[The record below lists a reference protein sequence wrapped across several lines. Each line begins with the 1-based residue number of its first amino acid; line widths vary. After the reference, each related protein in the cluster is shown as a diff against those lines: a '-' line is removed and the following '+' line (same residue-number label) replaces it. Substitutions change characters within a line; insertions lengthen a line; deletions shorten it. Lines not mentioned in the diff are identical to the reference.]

1 MPKRVHSA
9 SDRDD
14 DTEPTSNQSVPK
26 RTRKVIDDRET
37 NDLCQELY
45 DAVRAYK
52 SEDGRIVCE
61 NFIRLPSKRTH
72 ADYYTLIKQPIDL
85 IRIQQKIRTDEYR
98 TLEQFIDDIQLLLN
112 NAKIFYRKNSNEWR
126 DANDLSK
133 YFFSKINDENPNRKR
148 MLKKN
153 NEIDNDETI
162 DKKRR
167 VNRQSNGIVTNDTT
181 IKVEREES
189 NDNLSIDPYYF
200 EEFFTAIYN
209 ANLND
214 RVMSEIFLFL
224 PSRKF
229 YPDYYLIVT
238 NPIDLKMIAMKIQNN
253 QYLTLDDMENDL
265 LLMISNAKKYN
276 DPKSQIYK
284 DACAFRKLITS
295 VRHDLESALK
305 TKNDRL
311 RPHQREELLSTEIAN
326 IDYPEEPDDEDVIR
340 IQHDQQQQND
350 DGGDSDTSS
359 LGEEDSFQIL
369 YNAVKTY
376 KLGAQ
381 NLIDPFMK
389 LPKRRFHQD
398 YYEEIKRPISMSVIK
413 NHIKKGEYHYL
424 SDLFDDLRLMFNNAM
439 QYNQEG
445 SLIYNSARK
454 LMDVALLKAHEL
466 GYDEHKP
473 RVKEVPVHISSIPI
487 KEERME
493 QLINHQSES
502 RNHSA
507 LQSSALQSPNS
518 QRGRPSKTI
527 LKFTEQNIDNLY
539 NYILE
544 YKENNISLITP
555 FLQLPSTSE
564 YPDYYESIEQP
575 IDMSMIKDKID
586 KGEYKR
592 EQDIVNDLNR
602 MFNNAKS
609 YNVDESY
616 IYKNACQLEH
626 VLVSKYKKLMNKKE
640 KFMHTLIANRP
651 SNQGIVKK
659 SSNTFNDKLNDIIQ
673 TIKNYTN
680 HHGRIL
686 STVFLALPSKM
697 DYPDYYEIIQR
708 PIDLKRIESRQYS
721 SIDDLSNDLQLMFD
735 NACLYNEPGS
745 TIYRDA
751 LLLQQVLINERKKLT
766 NAEFNVNNVQ
776 NLVQDLIWNLFIQ
789 TFNAEDF
796 KGRFYTDSFTE
807 ISEQTDNEPF
817 DIVYT
822 YDLIKQNLNKR
833 CYRRLDIFQDDLFKV
848 FERVRKLSA
857 IDSRIYQDTIELQK
871 YYIGLRNEMC
881 SNGSI
886 LQSPALLFTENCLQ
900 QELIREQSQKGS
912 LANTKNQNSISTTKL
927 SDIDE
932 KKESS
937 TKSTLS
943 TESSLVFKGETFYVG
958 DFVYI
963 EPNDEKSEPSIICIE
978 SFEHTDNEDYFNGSQ
993 FYRPNETYHI
1003 ATKKFLRQEV
1013 FLTQTVEHILMNKIQ
1028 GLCHVLHVKDYYKL
1042 EPIIENQTHSSLK
1055 FQDSD
1060 KDLYVC
1066 ESRYNIKTK
1075 AVKKIKWWNLPE
1087 NKRVK
1092 LVPREITLEP
1102 IREPLNINS
1111 DNLLHRQSTTD
1122 NDSIPVDII
1131 EKVKETIPYDSVIN
1145 EKLNEN
1151 LIDKKQFYEQIVISS
1166 SCFYKIGDYVYIHE
1180 NSNQVNKRSIVRID
1194 QIWKHNDS
1202 YIIIGPLFIR
1212 PCDITNREQLIVTTK
1227 SSYEREVLKCDSSR
1241 KEITVENIIGK
1252 CSVLSLKH
1260 YCTHRLTEIS
1270 ECDVYVCESQYIPD
1284 NHSLRSLTKALKR
1297 PSLSSKA
1304 FTDEIWTFCKELLL
1318 RQDTAGG
1325 PFKLIDDGSFMD
1337 VDDQTNSNHASNVD
1351 GDEHQS
1357 NHLNSD
1363 TANSS
1368 NNTNTNL
1375 STSTVPSR
1383 SSTSRK
1389 NNRRG
1394 SSARAPCGYLVF
1406 ASESRKRLIK
1416 DNPGIP
1422 FGEMSRMIGD
1432 QWRRLTAT
1440 ERDKYEEKARERA
1453 REQEVSSAPT
1463 TTQTSITTN
1472 TTPTTIATTT
1482 HDSHNMPV
1490 INTQR
1495 MVNGSVTLNGHYQT
1509 NATLSNVHPMNGNMQ
1524 TIPKPPSAAVVTCPP
1539 RTQRLVHSEAYL
1551 RYIENLKPDNQFISD
1566 WPKQLKASMNTVS
1579 NTNNGNNSSRTL
1591 PSNWFLNGS
1600 PGLYNNVH
1608 EALWSM
1614 RDNMWSDVIRI
1625 RNVLSDEW

>member
-14 DTEPTSNQSVPK
+14 DAEPSSNQSAPK
-26 RTRKVIDDRET
+26 RTRK
-37 NDLCQELY
+37 NDICQELY
-45 DAVRAYK
+45 DAIRAYK
-52 SEDGRIVCE
+52 SEDGRLVCE

-72 ADYYTLIKQPIDL
+72 SDYYTLIKQPIDL
-85 IRIQQKIRTDEYR
+85 IRIQQKIRTDEYQ
-98 TLEQFIDDIQLLLN
+98 TLEQFIDDIELLLT
-112 NAKIFYRKNSNEWR
+112 NARTFYRKNSNECR

-133 YFFSKINDENPNRKR
+133 YFYSRLNNENSNQKR
-148 MLKKN
+148 ILKKN
-153 NEIDNDETI
+153 HEIDNEEI
-162 DKKRR
+162 IEKKRR
-167 VNRQSNGIVTNDTT
+167 GSRQSNGILTNGTT
-181 IKVEREES
+181 IKIEHDES
-189 NDNLSIDPYYF
+189 NNNNNDNNFSIDPYYF

-209 ANLND
+209 ANINE

-224 PSRKF
+224 PSRKL

-238 NPIDLKMIAMKIQNN
+238 NPIDLKMIATKIQKS

-284 DACAFRKLITS
+284 DACALRKLITT
-295 VRHDLESALK
+295 VRHELELALK

-311 RPHQREELLSTEIAN
+311 RLRKRDVLLSSEIAN

-340 IQHDQQQQND
+340 IQQDRQQQND
-350 DGGDSDTSS
+350 DGIDSDTSS
-359 LGEEDSFQIL
+359 LGEEEDSFRIL

-381 NLIDPFMK
+381 SLIDPFMK
-389 LPKRRFHQD
+389 LPNKRFHQD
-398 YYEEIKRPISMSVIK
+398 YYEEIKKPIAMSLIK
-413 NHIKKGEYHYL
+413 KYIKKGRYNNL
-424 SDLFDDLRLMFNNAM
+424 ADLFDDLKLMFNNAM

-445 SLIYNSARK
+445 SLIYNSAKK
-454 LMDVALLKAHEL
+454 LLDVALTKAHEL
-466 GYDEHKP
+466 GYDENKP
-473 RVKEVPVHISSIPI
+473 RLKEARVNILVTPI
-487 KEERME
+487 KEEYIE
-493 QLINHQSES
+493 FSVNHQCQS
-502 RNHSA
+502 RNNRSSSS
-507 LQSSALQSPNS
+507 QSSNLQSPNS
-518 QRGRPSKTI
+518 QRGRPSKKI
-527 LKFTEQNIDNLY
+527 LKYTEQSIHKLY
-539 NYILE
+539 IYIRE
-544 YKENNISLITP
+544 YRENNINLITP
-555 FLQLPSTSE
+555 FLQLPSSIE

-575 IDMSMIKDKID
+575 IDMSMIKDKMD
-586 KGEYKR
+586 KGQYKR
-592 EQDIVNDLNR
+592 EQDIVDDLNR
-602 MFNNAKS
+602 MFTNAKT

-616 IYKNACQLEH
+616 IYKNACQLEC
-626 VLVSKYKKLMNKKE
+626 VLRNKYKKLMNKKE
-640 KFMHTLIANRP
+640 KFIKNLVSNRTV
-651 SNQGIVKK
+651 NQGIIKK
-659 SSNTFNDKLNDIIQ
+659 SLNSSSSNTINDKLNNLIQ
-673 TIKNYTN
+673 TIKTYTD

-686 STVFLALPSKM
+686 STVFLTLPSKI

-721 SIDDLSNDLQLMFD
+721 SINDLSNDLQLMLD

-751 LLLQQVLINERKKLT
+751 LTLQRVLINERKKLT

-789 TFNAEDF
+789 TFNAEDSN
-796 KGRFYTDSFTE
+796 GHFYTDSFAE
-807 ISEQTDNEPF
+807 FSEQTDNEPF

-822 YDLIKQNLNKR
+822 YDLIKQNLNQR
-833 CYRRLDIFQDDLFKV
+833 RYRRLDIFQDDLFKV
-848 FERVRKLSA
+848 FERARKLS
-857 IDSRIYQDTIELQK
+857 INDSQIYQDTIELQK
-871 YYIGLRNEMC
+871 YYIRLRDEMC
-881 SNGSI
+881 SHGSV
-886 LQSPALLFTENCLQ
+886 LQSPALSFNENALQ
-900 QELIREQSQKGS
+900 QELVRERTEKDA
-912 LANTKNQNSISTTKL
+912 LININNQNSISTIKS
-927 SDIDE
+927 SDTDE
-932 KKESS
+932 NKESF

-943 TESSLVFKGETFYVG
+943 TENSSLSKGETFYIG

-963 EPNDEKSEPSIICIE
+963 EPNDETSEPHIICIE
-978 SFEHTDNEDYFNGSQ
+978 SFEHKDNEDYFNGLQ
-993 FYRPNETYHI
+993 FYRPNETYHLPN
-1003 ATKKFLRQEV
+1003 KKFLRQEV
-1013 FLTQTVEHILMNKIQ
+1013 FLTQTIEHIPMNKIQ
-1028 GLCHVLHVKDYYKL
+1028 GLCHVLHVKDYFKYQ
-1042 EPIIENQTHSSLK
+1042 PIIENQTNISLK
-1055 FQDSD
+1055 FQDLD
-1060 KDLYVC
+1060 KDIYVC

-1075 AVKKIKWWNLPE
+1075 VVKKIKWWNLPE
-1087 NKRVK
+1087 NKRIK
-1092 LVPREITLEP
+1092 LIPRETILEP
-1102 IREPLNINS
+1102 IRESLTLNN
-1111 DNLLHRQSTTD
+1111 DNILNRQLITN
-1122 NDSIPVDII
+1122 NDLTNVDII
-1131 EKVKETIPYDSVIN
+1131 EKIKETIPYDSVIN

-1151 LIDKKQFYEQIVISS
+1151 LTEKKQFYEQIVLSLN
-1166 SCFYKIGDYVYIHE
+1166 CFYKIGDYVYIHE
-1180 NSNQVNKRSIVRID
+1180 NSNQLDKRSILRID
-1194 QIWKHNDS
+1194 KIWKHNDS
-1202 YIIIGPLFIR
+1202 YTINGPLFIR
-1212 PCDITNREQLIVTTK
+1212 PCDITNRERLIITTK
-1227 SSYEREVLKCDSSR
+1227 SSYEHEIFKCDGLNR
-1241 KEITVENIIGK
+1241 QILVENIIGK

-1260 YCTHRLTEIS
+1260 YCTYRLTEIL
-1270 ECDVYVCESQYIPD
+1270 ECDVYICESQYIPD
-1284 NHSLRSLTKALKR
+1284 DHSLRPLTKGLKR
-1297 PSLSSKA
+1297 PSLSLKA
-1304 FTDEIWTFCKELLL
+1304 LADEIWTFRKELLL
-1318 RQDTAGG
+1318 QQDTPGG

-1357 NHLNSD
+1357 NHLNFE

-1368 NNTNTNL
+1368 NNNNTNNNL
-1375 STSTVPSR
+1375 NTSSVQNR
-1383 SSTSRK
+1383 NNNSRK

-1432 QWRRLTAT
+1432 QWRRLTAS

-1463 TTQTSITTN
+1463 TQATTN
-1472 TTPTTIATTT
+1472 TTTTNY
-1482 HDSHNMPV
+1482 DSHSMPV

-1495 MVNGSVTLNGHYQT
+1495 IVNGGVTVNGHYQT
-1509 NATLSNVHPMNGNMQ
+1509 NPTLSNVHSMNGNIQ
-1524 TIPKPPSAAVVTCPP
+1524 TIPKPPATAIVTCPP

-1566 WPKQLKASMNTVS
+1566 WPKQLKASMNNIS
-1579 NTNNGNNSSRTL
+1579 NTNNGNNTSRTL